1 MTVRLWCL
9 RLDQPTTMFDLGR
22 SRLGETLRYY
32 HKVALLGLDDTS
44 LRHKK
49 EVEAVVC
56 NRWETASPLLDV
68 YCSEKRVGNSEAE
81 TSYSAHGNP

>member
-9 RLDQPTTMFDLGR
+9 RLDQPTAMFGLGR

-32 HKVALLGLDDTS
+32 HKVAPLGLDDTS

-49 EVEAVVC
+49 EAEAIVC
-56 NRWETASPLLDV
+56 NRWETASPLLNV
-68 YCSEKRVGNSEAE
+68 HSEKRMGNSQAEA
-81 TSYSAHGNP
+81 SCSAHSNP